1 MQLEWIFALVVF
13 FLWIVNGLLRGS
25 DDERRQERARPP
37 QGERGNPARPA
48 RRQPSDIDRFLEE
61 VRRRRET
68 QDRRPAA
75 PAPAKAPEAARPR
88 PSQPPTVVRPQ
99 PVAQPARVRESE
111 RQAIAEVIPLVL
123 PATAALRPLP
133 AVNVT
138 PTVPQTD
145 PIQPFLDMLHKPEI
159 LWTAMMI
166 REIFGP
172 PACRRQNREGPMPI
186 RSV

>member
-25 DDERRQERARPP
+25 DDERRPERAGQPRTEPGSPPRPP
-37 QGERGNPARPA
+37 

-68 QDRRPAA
+68 QERRP
-75 PAPAKAPEAARPR
+75 PVPTPAKPAAARPR
-88 PSQPPTVVRPQ
+88 PSQPPPVVRPQ
-99 PVAQPARVRESE
+99 PAAQPVRVREVE
-111 RQAIAEVIPLVL
+111 RQAIAEAIPVVL
-123 PATAALRPLP
+123 PAVSTGRSLP
-133 AVNVT
+133 AVAVA
-138 PTVPQTD
+138 PTAPQAD
-145 PIQPFLDMLHKPEI
+145 PMQPFLDMLHKPEI

-172 PACRRQNREGPMPI
+172 PACRRQIRE
-186 RSV
+186 R